1 MTLTIT
7 IIITIITVITSLLAL
22 SNEDLRGKLIFNP
35 YIIHK
40 KHEWWRFFTS
50 GFIHADF
57 MHLAINMLVFY
68 SFGNAVESYFAEIY
82 GAKAVIYFIFLYLGG
97 LLISSAPT
105 YAKNKNNYIYNS
117 LGASGAVAAIL
128 FAAILFNPWN
138 KIYIWGVIGIPG
150 IILGPLYLFYEYRS
164 SRKGGDNINHDAHF
178 WGAVFGL
185 VFPILL
191 KPSLGLDFI
200 SNLVGG
206 PGQ

>member
-1 MTLTIT
+1 MTLLF
-7 IIITIITVITSLLAL
+7 TIITVIISLMAL
-22 SNEDLRGKLIFNP
+22 SNPDLMQKLIFNP
-35 YIIHK
+35 YLIHK
-40 KHEWWRFFTS
+40 KNQWWRFFTS

-68 SFGNAVESYFAEIY
+68 SFGKAVENYFAEVY
-82 GAKAVIYFIFLYLGG
+82 ADNAAFYFVFLYLGG

-138 KIYIWGVIGIPG
+138 KIYIWGVIPIPG

-164 SRKGGDNINHDAHF
+164 SHKGGDNINHDAHF
-178 WGAVFGL
+178 WGAIFGL
-185 VFPILL
+185 LFPILL
-191 KPSLGLDFI
+191 KPSLGLDFL
-200 SNLVGG
+200 NLLLGG